1 MRKRKLVVS
10 ALVVALAAAVAASLP
25 DVARYRK
32 IRDM

>member
-1 MRKRKLVVS
+1 MRKRKLFVS
-10 ALVVALAAAVAASLP
+10 AVIVALAAVVATSLP